1 MKMLVRKLPET
12 NWTLVRSL
20 SEFLKSITN
29 NSNTNKMSVRNIGI
43 VFSATLSIPV
53 PVFSSFLTDFD
64 LIFGDK
70 FEEDMGPPSFEI
82 SVTQPSPLT
91 PEDIR
96 SPRRQLFSDIP
107 TPSYNQDSF
116 PKQMYQAP
124 SYGQVPHDSRVDND
138 TGFIPLQP
146 SYEPPSS
153 NPPPP
158 PQYGQIHQSS
168 VHMPGPEYSVMGR
181 KPGVNGSAKARR
193 RESSMMFGS
202 AGAGLGI
209 SPKISI
215 PALRGDSG
223 QF

>member
-1 MKMLVRKLPET
+1 MKMLVRKLPEP

-64 LIFGDK
+64 LIFGEK

-124 SYGQVPHDSRVDND
+124 SYGQVLHDPRVDND

-215 PALRGDSG
+215 PALREDSG

>member
-1 MKMLVRKLPET
+1 MLVRKLPEP
-12 NWTLVRSL
+12 NWTLVRAL
-20 SEFLKSITN
+20 SEFLMGITN
-29 NSNTNKMSVRNIGI
+29 NSNMNKMSVRNVCI

-53 PVFSSFLTDFD
+53 PVFSSFLTDFHQ
-64 LIFGDK
+64 IFGDK

-82 SVTQPSPLT
+82 SITQPSPLT

-124 SYGQVPHDSRVDND
+124 LYGQVLQDSRVDND

-158 PQYGQIHQSS
+158 PPPQYSQIHQSS
-168 VHMPGPEYSVMGR
+168 VHVPGPEYGVMGR
-181 KPGVNGSAKARR
+181 KPGVNDAAKARR
-193 RESSMMFGS
+193 RESSMMFGNT
-202 AGAGLGI
+202 GAGLGI

-215 PALRGDSG
+215 PALRENSS
-223 QF
+223 QS

>member
-1 MKMLVRKLPET
+1 MLVRKLPEP
-12 NWTLVRSL
+12 NWTLVRAL
-20 SEFLKSITN
+20 SEFLISITN
-29 NSNTNKMSVRNIGI
+29 NSDMNKMSVRNVCI

-116 PKQMYQAP
+116 PKQMYQ
-124 SYGQVPHDSRVDND
+124 VPTHGPVPPDSRYGND
-138 TGFIPLQP
+138 IGFIPLHP

-158 PQYGQIHQSS
+158 PQYGQIHQGS
-168 VHMPGPEYSVMGR
+168 VHMPGPEYGVMGR
-181 KPGVNGSAKARR
+181 KPGVNGAAKARR
-193 RESSMMFGS
+193 RESSMMFGG

-215 PALRGDSG
+215 PALREDSG

>member
-1 MKMLVRKLPET
+1 MLVRKLPEP
-12 NWTLVRSL
+12 NWTLVRAL
-20 SEFLKSITN
+20 SEFLTSITN
-29 NSNTNKMSVRNIGI
+29 NSNMNKMSVRNVCI

-70 FEEDMGPPSFEI
+70 FEEDMGPPSFAI

-116 PKQMYQAP
+116 PRQMYQTP
-124 SYGQVPHDSRVDND
+124 THGQVLHGSRVEND

-158 PQYGQIHQSS
+158 PQYGQIHQNS
-168 VHMPGPEYSVMGR
+168 VHVPPGSEYGVMGR
-181 KPGVNGSAKARR
+181 KPGVNGAAKARR
-193 RESSMMFGS
+193 RESSMMFGN

-215 PALRGDSG
+215 PALKEDSG